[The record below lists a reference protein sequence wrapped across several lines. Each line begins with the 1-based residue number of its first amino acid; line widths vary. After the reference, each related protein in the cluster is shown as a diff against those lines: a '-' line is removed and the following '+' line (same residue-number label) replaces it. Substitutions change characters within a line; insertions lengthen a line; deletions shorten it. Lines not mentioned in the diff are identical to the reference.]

1 MAKGNG
7 KEIILSSEL
16 VEERG
21 KGVCGK
27 GIEGL
32 TSSVSALMGLK
43 SCSKSESHCLIPGA
57 YDN

>member
-32 TSSVSALMGLK
+32 TSSLLFCFCINGLEK
-43 SCSKSESHCLIPGA
+43 LQQE
-57 YDN
+57 